1 MELLT
6 CRKVFSK
13 WFLGAVY
20 MGSFPKC
27 HSSAWTSA
35 GSRARSECLFSNL
48 FVLDVFTKT
57 SHNLLAYCIENRQSQ
72 PVRVSNLRLA
82 LDPYLCPHL
91 NPSSY
96 TPIRDGLDILGKKF
110 TRNEKTFNRLR
121 ASIIKEL
128 TKSVLVSSFSSF
140 E

>member
-1 MELLT
+1 MSQSIF
-6 CRKVFSK
+6 KVVLGRRLYGIISK
-13 WFLGAVY
+13 MSQLRLDLCWEPGPFRVL
-20 MGSFPKC
+20 F
-27 HSSAWTSA
+27 
-35 GSRARSECLFSNL
+35 FSNL
-48 FVLDVFTKT
+48 FVLDVFTKK